1 MVNVNTV
8 TRSSHDID
16 APSASLL
23 RTVTSDWRRQLPLL
37 NAEGITLRELR
48 VSDAPSLC
56 EFLSTE
62 EVSRFISPPPTTV
75 DGYER
80 FIEWTHQQRA
90 AGAGVVFGIVP
101 DGCDAAVGLIQVRAL
116 GQTLD
121 TAEWG
126 FAIGSRFW
134 GTGAFMSSAL
144 SVLRFSFD
152 VLGVRRL
159 EARACVAN
167 GRGNGVLE
175 KLGASCDAVLRQ
187 SFVKNG
193 VRLDQYLWS
202 MTSEAWQRRPRR
214 TLILH

>member
-23 RTVTSDWRRQLPLL
+23 RAVTSDWRRQLPLL

-48 VSDAPSLC
+48 ISDAPSLC

-90 AGAGVVFGIVP
+90 AGVGVVFGIVP

-116 GQTLD
+116 GPTLD

-167 GRGNGVLE
+167 GRGNGALE
-175 KLGASCDAVLRQ
+175 KLGASCEAVLRQ

-202 MTSEAWQRRPRR
+202 MTAEAWQRRPRR